1 MIALADLA
9 GFRSEFLIKC
19 ARSTLKNLG
28 IGELLERNLKT
39 LESFC
44 VLACFKHVSLFAS
57 EGAHIDL
64 G

>member
-44 VLACFKHVSLFAS
+44 VLAQRGCS
-57 EGAHIDL
+57 IW
-64 G
+64 